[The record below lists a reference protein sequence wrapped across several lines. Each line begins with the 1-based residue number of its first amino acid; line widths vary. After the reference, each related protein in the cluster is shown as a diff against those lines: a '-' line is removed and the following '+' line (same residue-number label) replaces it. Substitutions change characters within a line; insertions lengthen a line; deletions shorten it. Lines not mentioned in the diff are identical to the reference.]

1 MSLQEFERKRM
12 NEREKGIS
20 RMRSITN
27 YGMGII
33 IIAFGFFFM
42 FPTKTTWE
50 LFHKKYDKALLK
62 ILAGTCWVYGAFRVY
77 RGYKKDY
84 FRD

>member
-1 MSLQEFERKRM
+1 MSLQDFERKRM
-12 NEREKGIS
+12 SEREKGIS
-20 RMRSITN
+20 LMRTITN
-27 YGMGII
+27 YGMGAI

-42 FPTKTTWE
+42 FNNSETMEKR
-50 LFHKKYDKALLK
+50 YDPVLLK
-62 ILAGTCWVYGAFRVY
+62 MMAIICWVYGAFRVY

>member
-1 MSLQEFERKRM
+1 MSLEEFENRRKS
-12 NEREKGIS
+12 EREKGIS
-20 RMRSITN
+20 RMRTITN

-50 LFHKKYDKALLK
+50 LFHKKYDPVLLK
-62 ILAGTCWVYGAFRVY
+62 MLAVICWVYGAFRVY